1 MLRAVVVLTMIVAS
15 GNVNAAAIS
24 GNEIYEYCRTD
35 RGFLNGFV
43 SGVNDKSIL
52 DEQVL
57 SGFYLHML
65 PKDQPPDSDMRIL
78 HYFLG
83 QMTGYCTPE
92 GATLDQ
98 AADIFCRYLQA
109 APAERQ
115 ETAARLLARALKATW
130 PCR

>member
-1 MLRAVVVLTMIVAS
+1 MIVAS

-57 SGFYLHML
+57 SGLYLHML
-65 PKDQPPDSDMRIL
+65 PKDRPPESDMLTL

-83 QMTGYCTPE
+83 QMSGYCTPE
-92 GATLDQ
+92 GATLNQ
-98 AADIFCRYLQA
+98 AADIFCKYLQDT
-109 APAERQ
+109 PAERQ
-115 ETAARLLARALKATW
+115 RKAADLLVTALKATW
-130 PCR
+130 PCH